1 MLSITTKA
9 KARKDRK
16 EGKINTEPDSATPK
30 KKKNEVEG
38 SEKKDV
44 EMADGE
50 AKKDKEEEKKVEEEP
65 EFQELR
71 NPTRVVK

>member
-1 MLSITTKA
+1 VLSITTKA

-30 KKKNEVEG
+30 KNEVEG

-50 AKKDKEEEKKVEEEP
+50 AKKGQRRGKKGG
-65 EFQELR
+65 R
-71 NPTRVVK
+71 RA

>member
-1 MLSITTKA
+1 VLSITTKA

-30 KKKNEVEG
+30 KKTKLRAQ
-38 SEKKDV
+38 KKKMLKWLMV
-44 EMADGE
+44 RQ
-50 AKKDKEEEKKVEEEP
+50 KKDKEEEKKVEEEP

>member
-1 MLSITTKA
+1 
-9 KARKDRK
+9 
-16 EGKINTEPDSATPK
+16 
-30 KKKNEVEG
+30 
-38 SEKKDV
+38 
-44 EMADGE
+44 MADGE

>member
-1 MLSITTKA
+1 VLSITTKA

-16 EGKINTEPDSATPK
+16 EGKINTEPDSATP

>member
-16 EGKINTEPDSATPK
+16 EGKINTEPDSATP
-30 KKKNEVEG
+30 KKNEVEG

-65 EFQELR
+65 EFQELK

>member
-30 KKKNEVEG
+30 KNEVEG

-44 EMADGE
+44 ERADGE

>member
-1 MLSITTKA
+1 VLSITTKA

-16 EGKINTEPDSATPK
+16 EGKINTEPDSATP
-30 KKKNEVEG
+30 KKNEVEG